1 MNVRQSTTERGK
13 ATIRMLRSRRPDGRV
28 DAAGGGDAWT
38 GIVAAMVVVLCC
50 LGPLLVAG
58 GVLGALGGLLPA
70 VLIIAVAV
78 ALLLVGAIFWI
89 RRLRDTLK
97 ERR

>member
-1 MNVRQSTTERGK
+1 MSVQQSITERGR
-13 ATIRMLRSRRPDGRV
+13 AAMRILRPRRPEGRA
-28 DAAGGGDAWT
+28 DAAGGSDART

-70 VLIIAVAV
+70 VVIIAVAV
-78 ALLLVGAIFWI
+78 ALLLVGAIVWSRHLRGTQRD
-89 RRLRDTLK
+89 RR
-97 ERR
+97 